1 MAAEI
6 KVVQH
11 VDDVVQAV
19 LVPPPQVVQD
29 ADLYQ
34 SLVMKSFLIPEYD
47 QRNEKQKKKKIQFCV
62 YSSPLSICRHVQ
74 QQCAYKTVPENIETD
89 RRSIVDPDTCIE

>member
-47 QRNEKQKKKKIQFCV
+47 QRNEK
-62 YSSPLSICRHVQ
+62 
-74 QQCAYKTVPENIETD
+74 
-89 RRSIVDPDTCIE
+89 